1 MAYIKRV
8 EVELRHD
15 GHAAQQREQ
24 AAPEKQQA
32 NWRNEMAQIQIDKLI
47 NFIIIINSY

>member
-8 EVELRHD
+8 EVEFRHD

-24 AAPEKQQA
+24 AVPEKQQA
-32 NWRNEMAQIQIDKLI
+32 NWKIIIDKLI
-47 NFIIIINSY
+47 LFYNLISHLS